1 MSEWKTL
8 GSIEAIT
15 DTDNGYDRIG
25 EISGSFH
32 PPEALMAH
40 VRRHGHAELLE
51 ALASMTAQVMECA
64 GQLRREANERAM
76 GQANSLTQKA

>member
-8 GSIEAIT
+8 GTIEAIT
-15 DTDNGYDRIG
+15 DTDNGYDRVG
-25 EISGSFH
+25 EINGSFH

-51 ALASMTAQVMECA
+51 ALASMTAQVMACA
-64 GQLRREANERAM
+64 DQLRREASERDEDR
-76 GQANSLTQKA
+76 ANTLANRL